1 MKKVFDEQEIE
12 ELLKPYPQPKQLVI
26 RNTRQGMIWQ
36 VYNIENE
43 FERRW
48 LTATSRGNGFAGQ
61 EVNSELEHAETW
73 PNWRIDGSWQPV
85 LDQLKPGSE
94 LVLLI

>member
-12 ELLKPYPQPKQLVI
+12 ELLKPYPQPKQL
-26 RNTRQGMIWQ
+26 
-36 VYNIENE
+36 
-43 FERRW
+43 
-48 LTATSRGNGFAGQ
+48 GNGFAGQ